1 MKSFSTTAVA
11 NMASIKIIIADD
23 HDIFRHGLQDIL
35 ETVSHYQVIASCRN
49 GTSLI
54 EAAKNHQP
62 DVIISDLKMPGMNG
76 IDAIRSIHLDQPE
89 IRFLALTHF
98 DDEFMIASALDAGV
112 TGYVTKGVNKDELF
126 QAIDAVHKNL
136 TYYCKST
143 SHKLALMVRK
153 GIYNPFSQKQKQIF
167 SDTEKKMIA
176 LICDDKSSK
185 EIAQQLSLSVRTVE
199 NYRSAI
205 FRKMNVNSLAGM
217 TVYAIKNG
225 LYQYEQP
232 L

>member
-1 MKSFSTTAVA
+1 MKSFSKTAA
-11 NMASIKIIIADD
+11 HKLGSIKIIIADD

-35 ETVSHYQVIASCRN
+35 ETITNYHVVASCSN
-49 GTSLI
+49 GKELI
-54 EAAKNHQP
+54 EAAKKYRP
-62 DVIISDLKMPGMNG
+62 DLIISDLKMPVMNG
-76 IDAIRSIHLDQPE
+76 IDAIRTIHLNQPE

-126 QAIDAVHKNL
+126 QAIDTVHKNL
-136 TYYCKST
+136 TFYCKST
-143 SHKLALMVRK
+143 SHKLALMVKK

-167 SDTEKKMIA
+167 TDTEKKIIT

-199 NYRSAI
+199 NYRSTI

-217 TVYAIKNG
+217 TIYAIRNG
-225 LYQYEQP
+225 FYQYEKA
-232 L
+232 

>member
-1 MKSFSTTAVA
+1 MKTLSKPVTHKVG
-11 NMASIKIIIADD
+11 SIRMIIADD

-35 ETVSHYQVIASCRN
+35 ETVSTYQVVASCRN
-49 GTSLI
+49 AKELI
-54 EAAKNHQP
+54 EAANKLHP
-62 DVIISDLKMPGMNG
+62 DLIISDLKMPGISG
-76 IDAIRSIHLDQPE
+76 IDAIRSIHQNQPS

-126 QAIDAVHKNL
+126 QAIDAVYKNL
-136 TYYCKST
+136 TFYCKTT
-143 SHKLALMVRK
+143 SHKLALMVKK
-153 GIYNPFSQKQKQIF
+153 GVYNPFSQKQKQIF

-199 NYRSAI
+199 NYRSTI

-225 LYQYEQP
+225 LYQYDQV
-232 L
+232 